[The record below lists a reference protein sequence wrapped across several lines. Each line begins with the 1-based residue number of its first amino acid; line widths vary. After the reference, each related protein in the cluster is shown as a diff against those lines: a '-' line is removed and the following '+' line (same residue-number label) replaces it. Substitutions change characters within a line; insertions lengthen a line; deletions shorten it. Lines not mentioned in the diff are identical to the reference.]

1 MLLRGGAPWAQQRFH
16 ARAWACG
23 WARSKASSAAAAVD
37 VDAIGPVAVPLGD
50 ASSCAGTSGA
60 VVSRAPKS
68 AGALAKCYAQL
79 GKARLTSLVVASSS
93 CGFLLAGAPVDA
105 KGLAAVTAGVAL
117 QSFAANTFN
126 QVYEVRTDALMNRT
140 RARPLPAGRISRA
153 HAGVFGAANAVCGTA
168 LLAAFCNPVS
178 AGLGA
183 ANILLYA
190 GIYTPL
196 KQQSVYNTHVG
207 AVVGALPPLIGY
219 AAATGTV
226 SVEAGLLGAG
236 LFFWQFPHF
245 YALAYMYKHD
255 YLLGGHKM
263 MPCFDETG
271 ARTAR
276 SMIRN
281 SVALSVL
288 PLISYSLGIT
298 SIMFPIE
305 SLAFNGVLLYA
316 SYKFKA
322 DPSVGNARRVFKAS
336 LLYLPVFMG
345 LMIFHKN
352 GWSDD
357 GHDAATAA
365 AVALSKSSK
374 ETRGGNGDV
383 ITTVHVNTAP
393 APAPLT
399 AAAPAGAAVSAVAPT
414 PLAPVG
420 WIEDRLA
427 HAKAYM
433 KSICVHEYLI
443 KPPLARKTVPAV
455 SPSTLEEQQTGI
467 ANVSLCPITAAG
479 KLARSVA

>member
-1 MLLRGGAPWAQQRFH
+1 MLLRGGAPWAQQRVRS
-16 ARAWACG
+16 RAWAGG
-23 WARSKASSAAAAVD
+23 WARHKASSAAEAVGIDAVGPAAV
-37 VDAIGPVAVPLGD
+37 PSGD
-50 ASSCAGTSGA
+50 ASSCAGADG
-60 VVSRAPKS
+60 VVASRAPKS

-105 KGLAAVTAGVAL
+105 KGLAAVTVGVAL
-117 QSFAANTFN
+117 QSFAANSFN
-126 QVYEVRTDALMNRT
+126 QVYEVHTDALMNRT
-140 RARPLPAGRISRA
+140 RARPLPAGRISRV
-153 HAGVFGAANAVCGTA
+153 HACAFGAANAVCGTA

-190 GIYTPL
+190 GVYTPL

-207 AVVGALPPLIGY
+207 AMVGALPPLIGY

-226 SVEAGLLGAG
+226 SIEAGLLGAG

-281 SVALSVL
+281 SLALSAL

-305 SLAFNGVLLYA
+305 SLAFNGMLLYA

-322 DPSVGNARRVFKAS
+322 DPSVANARRVFKAS

-365 AVALSKSSK
+365 AVAFHRKSST
-374 ETRGGNGDV
+374 ETGGGKGDV
-383 ITTVHVNTAP
+383 VNTVHANTAP

-399 AAAPAGAAVSAVAPT
+399 SAT
-414 PLAPVG
+414 PVLVGLAPIG
-420 WIEDRLA
+420 WIEDRLL

-433 KSICVHEYLI
+433 KSICVHEYLV
-443 KPPLARKTVPAV
+443 KPPLARNAAPATG
-455 SPSTLEEQQTGI
+455 PSALEEQPAAGNQGG
-467 ANVSLCPITAAG
+467 NMCPITAAG
-479 KLARSVA
+479 KLARAVA

>member
-1 MLLRGGAPWAQQRFH
+1 
-16 ARAWACG
+16 
-23 WARSKASSAAAAVD
+23 
-37 VDAIGPVAVPLGD
+37 
-50 ASSCAGTSGA
+50 
-60 VVSRAPKS
+60 
-68 AGALAKCYAQL
+68 
-79 GKARLTSLVVASSS
+79 
-93 CGFLLAGAPVDA
+93 
-105 KGLAAVTAGVAL
+105 
-117 QSFAANTFN
+117 
-126 QVYEVRTDALMNRT
+126 MNRT
-140 RARPLPAGRISRA
+140 RARPLPAGRISRV
-153 HAGVFGAANAVCGTA
+153 HACAFGAANAVCGTA

-190 GIYTPL
+190 GVYTPL

-207 AVVGALPPLIGY
+207 AMVGALPPLIGY

-226 SVEAGLLGAG
+226 SIEAGLLGAG

-281 SVALSVL
+281 SLALSAL

-305 SLAFNGVLLYA
+305 SLAFNGMLLYA

-322 DPSVGNARRVFKAS
+322 DPSVANARRVFKAS

-365 AVALSKSSK
+365 AVAFHRKSST
-374 ETRGGNGDV
+374 ETGGGKGDV
-383 ITTVHVNTAP
+383 VNTVHANTAP

-399 AAAPAGAAVSAVAPT
+399 SAT
-414 PLAPVG
+414 PVLVGLAPIG
-420 WIEDRLA
+420 WIEDRLL

-433 KSICVHEYLI
+433 KSICVHEYLV
-443 KPPLARKTVPAV
+443 KPPLARNAAPATG
-455 SPSTLEEQQTGI
+455 PSALEEQPAAGNQGG
-467 ANVSLCPITAAG
+467 NMCPITAAG
-479 KLARSVA
+479 KLARAVA